1 MDTGTCLF
9 TGQTAPRLTVSLSV
23 FPRYFPAWWLCL
35 GTMDSKFDIP
45 LRGPSVNIVRRC
57 GSALSDVL
65 QSKFGCVATIDGV
78 DFERGLSTVQQRGP
92 SVVPEKR
99 FAVTLHGGVQVSVW
113 KADLTNFQADA
124 VVNAANDQLHH
135 YGGLALALSMAGGP
149 QIQRDSDDYIS
160 KYGGLKTGD
169 AIVCDAGSLPC
180 KKIIHAVGPYVSK
193 YPLKSDVSAAKQ
205 LLERAIMSI
214 LDRVKENRLQS
225 VAIPAISSGLFNYPL
240 PDCAKAIVTTVKH
253 YYESSGSSGHLPKE
267 IFLVNNDEPTV
278 KEMNRACLQLL
289 TNRRTR
295 GDAKTSTPTV
305 QLGNVHLTLKR
316 GKIEEQHTDVIVNTA
331 SPQRDLNIGEIS
343 RALLQRAGPG
353 MQQEIYNVP
362 QTGHVIVTN
371 PYKLQCKQVYHTFC
385 TEKWKDPAQQR
396 VAQQILFK
404 SVSECLWL
412 AAAKHKSIAF
422 PAIGTGALGF
432 DKKEVAQIMSNAVAD
447 FAQNAPQ
454 KFEVHFVIFPSDN
467 DTFKAFEEQFRYLQ
481 QKASDPNFTHVDV
494 MMSSQPAFEHRDD
507 FQGDRALTP
516 QISLIG
522 PSDETTRE
530 AERWLSGL
538 LFQTLDTVAIRNNF
552 IQHFGE
558 KEHLQLSRLIK
569 GGVSIEESFE
579 NGRAG
584 ITVKGNSTED
594 VVVAG
599 LQVEAMLC
607 NIQKEFVTEEER
619 AMLCAVLPEDV
630 SFERKTVDRSSPEF
644 SERSSAFKKH
654 GLLRIL
660 KLDKVENPALNVLFA
675 QKKNQLCCFTPQTM
689 FQRIP
694 AQFCEMVSH
703 IGFHAEYAPPD
714 EPKYGEGIYFAGTV
728 EKAMEVW
735 KGQKE
740 EYLHFVEAK
749 VLTGNATSG
758 KPGLILPPAVG
769 TDPPILY
776 DSVSGERDISVI
788 FSGYQALPTYI
799 ITCKVV

>member
-1 MDTGTCLF
+1 
-9 TGQTAPRLTVSLSV
+9 
-23 FPRYFPAWWLCL
+23 
-35 GTMDSKFDIP
+35 MDSKLDIP
-45 LRGPSVNIVRRC
+45 LHGPSVNIVRRC

-65 QSKFGCVATIDGV
+65 QSKFGCGATIDGV
-78 DFERGLSTVQQRGP
+78 DFERGLSTLQQRGP
-92 SVVPEKR
+92 PVVPERR
-99 FAVTLHGGVQVSVW
+99 FAVKLHGDVQVSVW
-113 KADLTNFQADA
+113 KADLTNFQVDA
-124 VVNAANDQLHH
+124 VVNAANEQLQH
-135 YGGLALALSMAGGP
+135 YGGLALALSIAGGP

-169 AIVCDAGSLPC
+169 AVVCNAWSLPC
-180 KKIIHAVGPYVSK
+180 KKIIHAVGPYLSK
-193 YPLKSDVSAAKQ
+193 YPSTSDVSAAKQ
-205 LLERAIMSI
+205 LLERAIVSI
-214 LDRVKENRLQS
+214 LDKVKENRLQS

-240 PDCAKAIVTTVKH
+240 PDCANVIVTTVKR
-253 YYESSGSSGHLPKE
+253 YYESSRRSFSSEHLPNN

-278 KEMNRACLQLL
+278 KEMNRACLQIL
-289 TNRRTR
+289 TNSRTR

-343 RALLQRAGPG
+343 KALLQRAGPG
-353 MQQEIYNVP
+353 MQQEIYNVL
-362 QTGHVIVTN
+362 QTGRVIITK

-385 TEKWKDPAQQR
+385 TEKWKNPAQQR
-396 VAQQILFK
+396 VAQQILFE

-412 AAAKHKSIAF
+412 AATKHKSIAF

-432 DKKEVAQIMSNAVAD
+432 DKKEVAQIMSDAVAD
-447 FAQNAPQ
+447 IAQKIP
-454 KFEVHFVIFPSDN
+454 KKLEVHFVIFPSDN
-467 DTFKAFEEQFRYLQ
+467 NTFKAFEEQFRYLQ

-507 FQGDRALTP
+507 FHGDRALTP

-530 AERWLSGL
+530 AERWLNGL
-538 LFQTLDTVAIRNNF
+538 LFKSLGNVVIRNNF

-584 ITVKGNSTED
+584 ITVKGDSTED

-607 NIQKEFVTEEER
+607 YIQKEFVKEEEH
-619 AMLCAVLPEDV
+619 AMLCALFSKDL

-644 SERSSAFKKH
+644 SEKLSAFKKH

-660 KLDKVENPALNVLFA
+660 KLDKVENPTLEMLFDL
-675 QKKNQLCCFTPQTM
+675 KKNQLRCSTPRTM

-703 IGFHAEYAPPD
+703 VGFHAEYAPPD

-735 KGQKE
+735 KVQKE
-740 EYLHFVEAK
+740 EYLYFVEAK
-749 VLTGNATSG
+749 VLTGNSTPG
-758 KPGLILPPAVG
+758 TPGLIMPPAAG
-769 TDPPILY
+769 TDPLILY
-776 DSVSGERDISVI
+776 DSVSGGRDISVI

-799 ITCKVV
+799 ITCKIV